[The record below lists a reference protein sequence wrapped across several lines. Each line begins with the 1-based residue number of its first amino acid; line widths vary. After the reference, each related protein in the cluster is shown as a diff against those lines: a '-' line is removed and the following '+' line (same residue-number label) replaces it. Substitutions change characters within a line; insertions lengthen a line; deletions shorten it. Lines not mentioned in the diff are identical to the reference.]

1 MLAHLARVQVLVVGG
16 RQIQTTGGDRHVDLG
31 MGEPILSSRIDL
43 VQRLGQDR
51 GLLLQAQFDG
61 SGHSCADTAEGR
73 GGFACIDHFCSGNA
87 KKTL

>member
-61 SGHSCADTAEGR
+61 SGHSCEVDSPVSIT
-73 GGFACIDHFCSGNA
+73 FALEMLRKRSDCSP
-87 KKTL
+87 